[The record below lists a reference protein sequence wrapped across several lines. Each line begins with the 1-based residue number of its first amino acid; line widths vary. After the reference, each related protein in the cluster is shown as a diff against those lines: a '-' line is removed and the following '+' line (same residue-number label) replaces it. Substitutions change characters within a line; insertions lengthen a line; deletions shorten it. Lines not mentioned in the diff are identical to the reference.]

1 MAFGPKDL
9 LDWIDVIQDTI
20 ATEDKTATITKLKEL
35 QSLLNG
41 QLGFIRLGKALKV
54 LIKDEEALSDRGDT
68 LVSFRNAVSANYTFT
83 DKFKANADKKLSAIT
98 ITVGK
103 GEVAPWDDTITVS
116 IGEKTPKRVAPVKSK
131 INEALAKS
139 IKAATTVGQQMYKKQ
154 QPMTEQ
160 SAAAAAAA
168 GKGTTPTKVNIKPG
182 DGRKA

>member
-41 QLGFIRLGKALKV
+41 QLGFIRLGNALKV
-54 LIKDEEALSDRGDT
+54 LIKDEEALSDRGVT
-68 LVSFRNAVSANYTFT
+68 LVSFRDAVNANYTFT

-116 IGEKTPKRVAPVKSK
+116 IGEKTPKRVATVKSK
-131 INEALAKS
+131 INEALARNS
-139 IKAATTVGQQMYKKQ
+139 
-154 QPMTEQ
+154 
-160 SAAAAAAA
+160 
-168 GKGTTPTKVNIKPG
+168 NL
-182 DGRKA
+182 